1 MARTGVTM
9 TPYEEAPEKED
20 AETLL
25 EPQEVQSDAPTAR
38 ALRFSWAARARW
50 LLLGTGVTMVMLM
63 LAPHNSATFLAGVS
77 SDAFGALRSELE
89 HQQIPTIGMAF
100 DNKAAGKVLC
110 VIDVAQSVGRIM
122 GLGAFSNAASTQ
134 CDYGRIARIN
144 KRPVTNREK
153 QICAS
158 SVFGIMLQTE
168 LLIGAM
174 ASSISTCS
182 GALNVPANCV
192 ANVAVFNG
200 ALSVLMQS
208 TLAGDAVCL
217 KRGPIK
223 NRVAGKVG
231 RFEAKMNRVKIEAT
245 QYLKAQGV
253 DTTVLPRPAAIS
265 NRAVYS
271 SINRCV
277 FQIDLGTTF
286 VMKAAILLGKS
297 TLHCYPGTD
306 KQRVCAVDIIGLFAV
321 LSLAVRFLGF
331 AGDSCI
337 DIIGRT
343 DNNAL
348 CVGLW
353 AGVPGGVLG
362 MSAAGAN
369 LQAACQKAFGK
380 WSPAD
385 WPYPGANL
393 LPSDDFAALA
403 EA

>member
-1 MARTGVTM
+1 MTM
-9 TPYEEAPEKED
+9 TSYDEATVKED
-20 AETLL
+20 AEILL
-25 EPQEVQSDAPTAR
+25 ETESGAPTAR
-38 ALRFSWAARARW
+38 TLRFGWAARARW

-63 LAPHNSATFLAGVS
+63 LAPHQSAGFLAGVS
-77 SDAFGALRSELE
+77 SEAFGALRSELE
-89 HQQIPTIGMAF
+89 KKQIPTIGMNDF

-253 DTTVLPRPAAIS
+253 DTTVLPRPATIS

-369 LQAACQKAFGK
+369 LQAACQTAFGK

-393 LPSDDFAALA
+393 LPSDDYAALA

>member
-1 MARTGVTM
+1 MAM
-9 TPYEEAPEKED
+9 TSYDEATVKED
-20 AETLL
+20 AEILL
-25 EPQEVQSDAPTAR
+25 ETESGAPTTR
-38 ALRFSWAARARW
+38 TLRFGWAARARW

-63 LAPHNSATFLAGVS
+63 LAPHQSAGFLAGVS
-77 SDAFGALRSELE
+77 SEAFGALRSELE
-89 HQQIPTIGMAF
+89 KKQIPTIGMNDF

-369 LQAACQKAFGK
+369 LQAACQTAFGK

-393 LPSDDFAALA
+393 LPSDDYAALA

>member
-1 MARTGVTM
+1 MAMTSYDDVTV
-9 TPYEEAPEKED
+9 KED
-20 AETLL
+20 AEILL
-25 EPQEVQSDAPTAR
+25 ETESGALTTR
-38 ALRFSWAARARW
+38 TLRFGWAARARW

-63 LAPHNSATFLAGVS
+63 LAPHQSAGFLAGVS
-77 SDAFGALRSELE
+77 PEAFGALRSELE
-89 HQQIPTIGMAF
+89 KKQIPTIGMNDF

-253 DTTVLPRPAAIS
+253 DTTVLPRPATIS

-369 LQAACQKAFGK
+369 LQAACQTAFGK

-393 LPSDDFAALA
+393 LPSDDYAALA